1 MKFLLKNFTL
11 RHYIRYMRKQN
22 KHIQHLHAIA
32 FAGVITALITGFLM
46 YTEYG
51 FWHERYVAEE
61 VLTTTSPLLEA
72 ESPSQSL
79 GRFFMEARDRF
90 GSIGSVGADLLEGK
104 ETYIKE
110 Q

>member
-11 RHYIRYMRKQN
+11 RHYIRYMRKQS
-22 KHIQHLHAIA
+22 KHMQHLHAIA
-32 FAGVITALITGFLM
+32 FAGGITVVIAMFLM

-61 VLTTTSPLLEA
+61 VVATSTMPFEA

-79 GRFFMEARDRF
+79 GRFFKEARERF
-90 GSIGSVGADLLEGK
+90 GSIGTAGADLLEGK